1 MNISEVYHLAQL
13 AETKALD
20 YFNTHNCCQAVLR
33 TVLEEKGLMFGEAVF
48 IGSGF
53 GGGIIGRGEI
63 CGAVSGAVMAIGI
76 LAKTLNSDLAEH
88 KKATREIT
96 GIFYERFEGIYGHST
111 CNGLIGID
119 KNDPEAKKKASE
131 AGIYRENCPKF
142 VKSAVS
148 IVLDLFTEK

>member
-1 MNISEVYHLAQL
+1 LAQL

-33 TVLEEKGLMFGEAVF
+33 TVLEEKKLMFDDAVF

-76 LAKTLNSDLAEH
+76 LTKTLHSDLAEH
-88 KKATREIT
+88 KQATRDLT
-96 GIFYERFEGIYGHST
+96 GIFYEHFESIFGHST

-119 KNDPEAKKKASE
+119 RNDPDAKKKASE
-131 AGIYRENCPKF
+131 AGIYRDNCPKF
-142 VKSAVS
+142 VRTAVN

>member
-1 MNISEVYHLAQL
+1 MVQL
-13 AETKALD
+13 AETKALN

-33 TVLEEKGLMFGEAVF
+33 TVLEEKGLMFDEAIF

-63 CGAVSGAVMAIGI
+63 CGAVSGAVMAVGI
-76 LAKTLNSDLAEH
+76 LNKNLYSDLAEH
-88 KKATREIT
+88 KNATREIT
-96 GIFYERFEGIYGHST
+96 KLFYERFEGIYGHST

-119 KNDPEAKKKASE
+119 RNDPEAKRKASE

-142 VKSAVS
+142 VRTAVN